1 MKGLGFIIIFL
12 SSFFFLGIIT
22 RVKSISS
29 GRKGP
34 GIFQPM
40 LDIFRL
46 LKKGTIYSST
56 TSFIFKIAPVIY
68 FATILSASFLLP
80 FHNEPGLLSFQGDF
94 IAFSYML
101 ALGKFFMIIAALD
114 TGSAFQGMG
123 ASREA
128 LYSLLVEPAF
138 FILFAS
144 FAMFTG
150 YTSFYEIYNSIYF
163 ASYIAI
169 FAGVLAAYNLF
180 QIIMVENSRVPYDDP
195 KTHLELTMIHE
206 VMVLDNSGFDLALIQ
221 FASSLK
227 FVIFGTL
234 ISNFFFT
241 PDLSVYMGI
250 LIFIVIQ
257 FLFAVV
263 VGIAESFR
271 ARHKLRNNN
280 KAIVILTPISI
291 LIFLSMLMLITNQI

>member
-227 FVIFGTL
+227 FIIFGTL

-257 FLFAVV
+257 SLFAVI

>member
-56 TSFIFKIAPVIY
+56 TSFIFKIAHVIY

-227 FVIFGTL
+227 FIIFGTL

-257 FLFAVV
+257 SLFAVI

>member
-1 MKGLGFIIIFL
+1 MRATGIIMILLACLVFP
-12 SSFFFLGIIT
+12 GIIT
-22 RVKSISS
+22 RTKSIAS

-34 GIFQPM
+34 GLFQPM
-40 LDIFRL
+40 LDILRL
-46 LKKGTIYSST
+46 LKKGIVYST
-56 TSFIFKIAPVIY
+56 TSSFIFKIAPVIY
-68 FATILSASFLLP
+68 FSTILSAAFLLP
-80 FHNEPGLLSFQGDF
+80 FNNQPGLLSFQGDF
-94 IAFSYML
+94 IAFSYIL

-114 TGSAFQGMG
+114 TGSAFEGMG
-123 ASREA
+123 SSREA
-128 LYSLLVEPAF
+128 LYSMLVEPAF

-150 YTSFYEIYNSIYF
+150 HTSFYEIYNSIYF
-163 ASYIAI
+163 GSYIAV

-206 VMVLDNSGFDLALIQ
+206 VMVLDNSGFDLALIN

-234 ISNFFFT
+234 ISNFFFI
-241 PDLSVYMGI
+241 PNLPVYYGVLIFMGI
-250 LIFIVIQ
+250 QI
-257 FLFAVV
+257 LFAIL

-271 ARHKLRNNN
+271 ARYKLRNNN
-280 KAIVILTPISI
+280 KAIVLLTPISI
-291 LIFLSMLMLITNQI
+291 LIFLSLLMLITNQY

>member
-22 RVKSISS
+22 RVKSIAS

-34 GIFQPM
+34 GLFQPM
-40 LDIFRL
+40 WDIFRL

-56 TSFIFKIAPVIY
+56 TSFIFKLAPIIY

-221 FASSLK
+221 FASSIK

-263 VGIAESFR
+263 VGIAESYR